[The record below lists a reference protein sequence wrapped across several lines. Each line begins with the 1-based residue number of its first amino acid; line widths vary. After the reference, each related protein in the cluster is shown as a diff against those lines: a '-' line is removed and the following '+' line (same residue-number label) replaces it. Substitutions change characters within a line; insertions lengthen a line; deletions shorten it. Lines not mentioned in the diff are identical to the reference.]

1 MTKAKKQNIKNF
13 KEHQYNVAVR
23 KLENNSDEVILLHQ
37 MYDIHFGCDVHT
49 IDGLNTLLKEK
60 TGFDNPVMSADSLGK
75 KTAYDTIVMM
85 SSSVNMSNYNKNGTI
100 KISFLNELKESFTTY
115 YTDEEYTY
123 LQKVLKVVDA
133 MNTIHKYDG
142 MSINFNMLENRF
154 IYRKEM
160 ANSYK
165 SFSRRQ

>member
-1 MTKAKKQNIKNF
+1 MTKHVKHF
-13 KEHQYNVAVR
+13 KEHPYQVAMR
-23 KLENNSDEVILLHQ
+23 QLEKQKSEVILLHQ
-37 MYDIHFGCDVHT
+37 MYDIHFGIEVHT
-49 IDGLNTLLKEK
+49 IEALNTWLKQK
-60 TGFDNPVMSADSLGK
+60 TGFDNPVLSADTLGK

-85 SSSVNMSNYNKNGTI
+85 SASVKLDKFNSDGTI
-100 KISFLNELKESFTTY
+100 KKSVLKALKESYTTY
-115 YTDEEYTY
+115 YTDDEYKY

-142 MSINFNMLENRF
+142 MSINFNILENRF

-165 SFSRRQ
+165 AYSRR